1 MDVKDII
8 RSVARSSSQKVELV
22 RYVMVGGVATVLQ
35 YVFYVA
41 LVELAGM
48 SALAG
53 RSGELWYQFLC
64 EFYFVKLFHIPYPSQ

>member
-53 RSGELWYQFLC
+53 LR
-64 EFYFVKLFHIPYPSQ
+64 